1 MLLSLFA
8 LVLAAQETPP
18 PALPEAEFG
27 RPEWVSKPTQADLT
41 DAYPVSAFETGKG
54 GMVTMICRATM
65 LGGLDRCEVVGDSA
79 PEAGFAG
86 PSLKLTRLYKMKPI
100 GPDGAPVVGRL
111 VRIPVVW
118 TAPGRFPADGLPYD
132 LIPREQLKWTGRVR
146 PTKAITG
153 APTLRLVCRITATG
167 KLTPCAEPGARK
179 AYDGPAKWTAR
190 KFTAAPLD
198 IDGKPVKGRL
208 VVLEFPDVKSKL
220 P

>member
-1 MLLSLFA
+1 MLLSLLA

-18 PALPEAEFG
+18 PEPEFG
-27 RPEWVSKPTQADLT
+27 RPEWVAKPTAADLT
-41 DAYPVSAFETGKG
+41 DAYPVSAYETGKG
-54 GMVTMICRATM
+54 GTVTMICRATAT
-65 LGGLDRCEVVGDSA
+65 GDLDRCEVIKDTN
-79 PEAGFAG
+79 PDAGFAK
-86 PSLKLTRLYKMKPI
+86 PSLKLTRLYKMKAT
-100 GPDGAPVVGRL
+100 GPDGAPVTGRL

-118 TAPGRFPADGLPYD
+118 TAPGRFAADGLPYD
-132 LIPREQLKWTGRVR
+132 LISREQLKWTGRVR
-146 PTKAITG
+146 PTRALDG
-153 APTLRLVCRITATG
+153 VPTLRLVCRITSTG

-198 IDGKPVKGRL
+198 IDGKPTKGRL